1 MDISKA
7 KPDNKKVNGKRL
19 VKNKLRCPGLEYLKY
34 VDTLL
39 VMQTPEMM
47 EGRIEIGYLGYLL
60 DAEPIVAI
68 FLALIVFAILV

>member
-47 EGRIEIGYLGYLL
+47 EGRIKNGYLGYLL

-68 FLALIVFAILV
+68 SLTSIAFAF